1 MMSRVPSIREVC
13 FNWNCH
19 KNFGHACSYRIFSSA
34 RSPSRSVPCDNDDG
48 HYIEQWLEQIIKPN
62 EFYERHAYHRR
73 YFYNID
79 LQGRLFLEETRPKS
93 IATSLKSEAFLNFF
107 FRQIRR
113 ISDEEIG
120 LLKYDHDAARD
131 YPFVSPCGQEMNFIR
146 PADEITPIVFH
157 GLSSSSS
164 SSCNSAGGDSPT
176 SLIFGGSLIQQF
188 SSDAL
193 VISKTNNR
201 LYHRL
206 LHCEGRMTNDE
217 QKAPRQKYPSK
228 LHQYSVTSGS
238 PEYGLIQSA
247 LAVELSNNFEATEE
261 DFDVDVYSGMDFVE
275 GNGSIRNKIP
285 WLPEDHEN

>member
-1 MMSRVPSIREVC
+1 MSRVPKITAIS
-13 FNWNCH
+13 FNRMCH
-19 KNFGHACSYRIFSSA
+19 QNFGHACSYRIFSSA
-34 RSPSRSVPCDNDDG
+34 RSPSRVSACNNEDE
-48 HYIEQWLEQIIKPN
+48 HYIEQWLEEIIKPN
-62 EFYERHAYHRR
+62 EFYERHAHHRR

-113 ISDEEIG
+113 ISDDEETE
-120 LLKYDHDAARD
+120 LLKNDHDAAKD
-131 YPFVSPCGQEMNFIR
+131 YPFVSRCGSEMNFIR
-146 PADEITPIVFH
+146 PADEFAPIVFH

-164 SSCNSAGGDSPT
+164 SSCDSAVGDSPT
-176 SLIFGGSLIQQF
+176 SLTFGGSLIQQF

-193 VISKTNNR
+193 AISKTTNR

-206 LHCEGRMTNDE
+206 LHCEGQMTNDE
-217 QKAPRQKYPSK
+217 QKASRQVYPSK

-238 PEYGLIQSA
+238 PEYGLIRSA

-261 DFDVDVYSGMDFVE
+261 DFDVEVYSGMEFIE

-285 WLPEDHEN
+285 WLPEVHEN